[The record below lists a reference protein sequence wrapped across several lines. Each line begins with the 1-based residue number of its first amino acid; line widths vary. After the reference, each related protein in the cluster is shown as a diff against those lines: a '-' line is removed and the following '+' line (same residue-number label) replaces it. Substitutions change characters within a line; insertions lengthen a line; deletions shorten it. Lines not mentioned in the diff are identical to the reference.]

1 MTHEWVPLAT
11 HEWGTFEDYL
21 RGPSDRTV
29 CMWGE
34 GLFLSPSSCPLPSL
48 WVQKSPPE
56 HPRGALGRTLF
67 VFALRLSK
75 HLAVVL
81 VDLPTGLFGGLEGL
95 GGHALQDLFI
105 LLLAE
110 LRDEDIDIDQKV
122 ALAIA
127 IDRRQTLTT

>member
-1 MTHEWVPLAT
+1 MNGVLLRPMNGSLLEAT
-11 HEWGTFEDYL
+11 LGRSLIGL
-21 RGPSDRTV
+21 RECGEKGYSSRLVRTA
-29 CMWGE
+29 
-34 GLFLSPSSCPLPSL
+34 LPSL

-56 HPRGALGRTLF
+56 YPHGALGRTLF
-67 VFALRLSK
+67 VFALGLSK

-81 VDLPTGLFGGLEGL
+81 VNLPTSLLCRLEGF

-110 LRDEDIDIDQKV
+110 LRDEDIDIDQEV
-122 ALAIA
+122 ALTIT

>member
-1 MTHEWVPLAT
+1 MNGVLLRPMNGSLLKTTLGRSLIGWCEGGEKGYSSRLARAT
-11 HEWGTFEDYL
+11 
-21 RGPSDRTV
+21 
-29 CMWGE
+29 
-34 GLFLSPSSCPLPSL
+34 LPPL

-56 HPRGALGRTLF
+56 HPRRALGRTLF
-67 VFALRLSK
+67 VFALWLSK

-81 VDLPTGLFGGLEGL
+81 VDLPTSLLCGLEGL

-122 ALAIA
+122 SLTIA

>member
-1 MTHEWVPLAT
+1 MNGVLLRPMNGVHLGSTLGCSLIGKYVCGGKGYSARLA
-11 HEWGTFEDYL
+11 
-21 RGPSDRTV
+21 RA
-29 CMWGE
+29 
-34 GLFLSPSSCPLPSL
+34 FLLSL

-56 HPRGALGRTLF
+56 HPHGALGRTLF
-67 VFALRLSK
+67 VFALGLSK

-81 VDLPTGLFGGLEGL
+81 VDLPTSLLCGLEGL
-95 GGHALQDLFI
+95 GGHTLQDLFI

-110 LRDEDIDIDQKV
+110 LRYEDIDIDQEV

>member
-1 MTHEWVPLAT
+1 MNGVLLRPMNGVFGETTLGRSLIGWCEGGEKDSSSRLARAT
-11 HEWGTFEDYL
+11 
-21 RGPSDRTV
+21 
-29 CMWGE
+29 
-34 GLFLSPSSCPLPSL
+34 LPSL

-56 HPRGALGRTLF
+56 HPHGALGRTLF
-67 VFALRLSK
+67 VFALGLSK

-81 VDLPTGLFGGLEGL
+81 VDLPTSLFGGLEGFR
-95 GGHALQDLFI
+95 GHALQDLFI

-110 LRDEDIDIDQKV
+110 LRDEDIDIDQEV

>member
-1 MTHEWVPLAT
+1 MNGVLLRPMYGVLLETTLGRSLIGLRECGVKGYSSRLA
-11 HEWGTFEDYL
+11 
-21 RGPSDRTV
+21 RAS
-29 CMWGE
+29 
-34 GLFLSPSSCPLPSL
+34 LPSP

-56 HPRGALGRTLF
+56 HPHGALGRTLF
-67 VFALRLSK
+67 IFALGLSK
-75 HLAVVL
+75 HLAVVF
-81 VDLPTGLFGGLEGL
+81 VDLPTSLLCRLEGF

-122 ALAIA
+122 ALTIA

>member
-1 MTHEWVPLAT
+1 MNGFLLRPMNGSLLETTLGWSLIGVYKCGEKGYPSRLA
-11 HEWGTFEDYL
+11 
-21 RGPSDRTV
+21 RAS
-29 CMWGE
+29 
-34 GLFLSPSSCPLPSL
+34 LPSL

-56 HPRGALGRTLF
+56 HPHGALGRTLF
-67 VFALRLSK
+67 VFALGLSK

-81 VDLPTGLFGGLEGL
+81 VDLPTSLLCRLEGF

-110 LRDEDIDIDQKV
+110 LRDEDIDIDQEV
-122 ALAIA
+122 SLAIA

>member
-1 MTHEWVPLAT
+1 MNGVLLRPMNGSLLEAT
-11 HEWGTFEDYL
+11 LGRSLIGL
-21 RGPSDRTV
+21 RE
-29 CMWGE
+29 CGE
-34 GLFLSPSSCPLPSL
+34 KGYSSRLVRAALPSL

-56 HPRGALGRTLF
+56 YPHGALGRTLF
-67 VFALRLSK
+67 VFALGLSK

-81 VDLPTGLFGGLEGL
+81 VNLPTSLLCRLEGF

-110 LRDEDIDIDQKV
+110 LGDEDIDIDQKV

>member
-1 MTHEWVPLAT
+1 MNGVLLRPMNGSLLEATLGRSLIGLRECGVKGYSSRLA
-11 HEWGTFEDYL
+11 
-21 RGPSDRTV
+21 RAS
-29 CMWGE
+29 
-34 GLFLSPSSCPLPSL
+34 LPSL

-56 HPRGALGRTLF
+56 HPHGALGRTLF
-67 VFALRLSK
+67 VFALGLSK

-81 VDLPTGLFGGLEGL
+81 VDLPTSLLCRLEGL

-110 LRDEDIDIDQKV
+110 LRDEDIDIDQEV
-122 ALAIA
+122 SLAIA

>member
-1 MTHEWVPLAT
+1 MNGVLLRPMYGVLLETTLGRSLIGLRECGVKGYSSRLA
-11 HEWGTFEDYL
+11 
-21 RGPSDRTV
+21 RVS
-29 CMWGE
+29 
-34 GLFLSPSSCPLPSL
+34 LPSL
-48 WVQKSPPE
+48 RILKSPPE
-56 HPRGALGRTLF
+56 LLCGALGRTLF
-67 VFALRLSK
+67 VFAWVLSK

-110 LRDEDIDIDQKV
+110 LRDEDIDIDQQV
-122 ALAIA
+122 TLAVT

>member
-1 MTHEWVPLAT
+1 MNGVL
-11 HEWGTFEDYL
+11 L
-21 RGPSDRTV
+21 RPMNGSLLETTLGRSLIGLIE
-29 CMWGE
+29 CGE
-34 GLFLSPSSCPLPSL
+34 KGHSSRRARVSLPSL

-56 HPRGALGRTLF
+56 HLHGALGRTLL
-67 VFALRLSK
+67 VFALGLSK

-81 VDLPTGLFGGLEGL
+81 VDLPTSLFGGLEGL

-110 LRDEDIDIDQKV
+110 LRDEDIDIDQEV

-127 IDRRQTLTT
+127 IDRR

>member
-1 MTHEWVPLAT
+1 MNGFL
-11 HEWGTFEDYL
+11 L
-21 RGPSDRTV
+21 RPMNGVLLETTLDCSLIGLCER
-29 CMWGE
+29 GE
-34 GLFLSPSSCPLPSL
+34 KGCSSRRASAFLPSL
-48 WVQKSPPE
+48 RVLKSPPD
-56 HPRGALGRTLF
+56 HPHGALGRTLF
-67 VFALRLSK
+67 LFALGLSK

-81 VDLPTGLFGGLEGL
+81 VDLPTSLFGGLEGF

>member
-1 MTHEWVPLAT
+1 MNGVLLRPMNGSLLETTLGWSLIGVYKCGEKGYPSRLA
-11 HEWGTFEDYL
+11 
-21 RGPSDRTV
+21 RVS
-29 CMWGE
+29 
-34 GLFLSPSSCPLPSL
+34 LPSPRIL
-48 WVQKSPPE
+48 KSPPE

-67 VFALRLSK
+67 VFVLGLSK

-81 VDLPTGLFGGLEGL
+81 VDLPTGLFGGLEGFR
-95 GGHALQDLFI
+95 GHALQDLFI

>member
-1 MTHEWVPLAT
+1 MNGVLLRPMYGSLLESTLGRSLIGWCEGGEKGYSSRLARAT
-11 HEWGTFEDYL
+11 
-21 RGPSDRTV
+21 
-29 CMWGE
+29 
-34 GLFLSPSSCPLPSL
+34 LPSL

-56 HPRGALGRTLF
+56 HPRGALGRTSF
-67 VFALRLSK
+67 VFALWLSK

-81 VDLPTGLFGGLEGL
+81 VDLPTSLFGGLEGF
-95 GGHALQDLFI
+95 GGHTLQDLFM

-110 LRDEDIDIDQKV
+110 LRDEDIDIDQEV

>member
-1 MTHEWVPLAT
+1 MNGVL
-11 HEWGTFEDYL
+11 L
-21 RGPSDRTV
+21 RPMNGSLLKTTLGRSLIG
-29 CMWGE
+29 WYEGGE
-34 GLFLSPSSCPLPSL
+34 KGYSSCLARVSLPPLRVL
-48 WVQKSPPE
+48 KSPPE

-67 VFALRLSK
+67 VFALGLSK

-81 VDLPTGLFGGLEGL
+81 VDLPTSLFGGLEGL

-110 LRDEDIDIDQKV
+110 LRDEDIDIDQEV

-127 IDRRQTLTT
+127 IDRRQALTT